1 MLTQGH
7 RSVVVDYLDW
17 SMKLEDIGL
26 AYVYC
31 NYKEQEEQTVTNLI
45 SSIVQQLVQ
54 RHDDVPEEIMSLYRH
69 HIRRQTRPMLGEW
82 SKLLQSEVNRFS
94 NVFIVVDA
102 LDECP
107 EDGTRESFLTEIKR
121 VQKVQ
126 PSVRLFVT
134 SRPSPT
140 IEAEFETANRL
151 EIRASDADVQRY
163 LEQRIATSSQMA
175 RHVRK
180 DSSLQG
186 NIVNAI
192 LEQSKGM

>member
-17 SMKLEDIGL
+17 SFKLEDVGL

-31 NYKEQEEQTVTNLI
+31 NYKEQEGQTATNLI

-54 RHDDVPEEIMSLYRH
+54 SHADVPEEIISLYQH
-69 HIRRQTRPMLGEW
+69 HSRRQTRPMLGEW

-94 NVFIVVDA
+94 KVFIVVDA

-107 EDGTRESFLTEIKR
+107 NDGTRDSFLTVIKT

-126 PSVRLFVT
+126 PSVRLSVT

-140 IEAEFETANRL
+140 IEAEFETASRL
-151 EIRASDADVQRY
+151 EIRATDADVQSY
-163 LEQRIATSSQMA
+163 LEQRIASSSQMA
-175 RHVRK
+175 RHVKK
-180 DSSLQG
+180 DPSLQG